1 MCVMRRKMEYR
12 DPSEFLEM
20 RTEILEI
27 TKGGV
32 GIKRRLHI
40 TEDKIMECKAQN
52 KAQTPQ
58 KLCQM

>member
-1 MCVMRRKMEYR
+1 MEYR